1 MKRVVFAVAVGSL
14 FLSGCLVR
22 MQRGEGYPP
31 PPPPGRSQSPMHTR
45 PADVIRVK
53 EIKANVVRARVIYAK
68 EIHARRGS
76 IGITHGRSEKNEG
89 WDTKELKT
97 HEVAADVIHAKE
109 IHADEIYADEVYAK
123 EVKIGR

>member
-1 MKRVVFAVAVGSL
+1 MKQLMLAVVLGSL
-14 FLSGCLVR
+14 FSGCLVR

-31 PPPPGRSQSPMHTR
+31 PPPPPGRSQSPMHTR
-45 PADVIRVK
+45 HADVIRVK

-76 IGITHGRSEKNEG
+76 IGITHGRAGKNDG

-97 HEVAADVIHAKE
+97 HEVVADVIHAKE